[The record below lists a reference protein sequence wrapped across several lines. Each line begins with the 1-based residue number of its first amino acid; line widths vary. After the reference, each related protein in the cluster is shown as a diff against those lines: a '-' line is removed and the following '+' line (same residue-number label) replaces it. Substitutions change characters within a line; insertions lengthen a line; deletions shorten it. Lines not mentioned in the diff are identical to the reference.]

1 MYAVFC
7 GVHIVVLIGVFVLFL
22 LCVRNTT
29 SPAKLSFMLTCFSL
43 FILIFGMYLEMVD
56 SDTTE
61 AAISALRIQYIG
73 MYPFSLSLLYFT
85 SSMGGFKVP
94 KPMWITFGVLD
105 CASFI
110 AMQTTGTSQ
119 EENHGL
125 FYSTMRIESDGIYSR
140 IEVGKSIFWYVTYAI
155 ILFIIIYIV
164 VNLILALRKT
174 TNKIQQRRIAL
185 ILGGI
190 SAMGLELVMK
200 WCGLFGSYN
209 PFAFGAFVLVLC
221 MYESMIRYGY
231 FSSVVS
237 APANVLDIGDE
248 GGFMLDEHGGLI

>member
-29 SPAKLSFMLTCFSL
+29 SPAKLSFMLICFSL

-110 AMQTTGTSQ
+110 AMQTSGTSQ

-140 IEVGKSIFWYVTYAI
+140 IEVGKGIFWFVTYAI
-155 ILFIIIYIV
+155 ILFIIG
-164 VNLILALRKT
+164 NL
-174 TNKIQQRRIAL
+174 
-185 ILGGI
+185 
-190 SAMGLELVMK
+190 
-200 WCGLFGSYN
+200 
-209 PFAFGAFVLVLC
+209 
-221 MYESMIRYGY
+221 
-231 FSSVVS
+231 
-237 APANVLDIGDE
+237 
-248 GGFMLDEHGGLI
+248 

>member
-1 MYAVFC
+1 MYK
-7 GVHIVVLIGVFVLFL
+7 
-22 LCVRNTT
+22 R
-29 SPAKLSFMLTCFSL
+29 
-43 FILIFGMYLEMVD
+43 
-56 SDTTE
+56 
-61 AAISALRIQYIG
+61 Q
-73 MYPFSLSLLYFT
+73 
-85 SSMGGFKVP
+85 
-94 KPMWITFGVLD
+94 
-105 CASFI
+105 
-110 AMQTTGTSQ
+110 
-119 EENHGL
+119 
-125 FYSTMRIESDGIYSR
+125 
-140 IEVGKSIFWYVTYAI
+140 GKSIFWFVTYAI

-164 VNLILALRKT
+164 INLILALRKT

-248 GGFMLDEHGGLI
+248 GVFMLDEHGEVIYIGKAKALKNRVTSYFRGEHLPKVEAMVEMLRARPGWPSLVAMG